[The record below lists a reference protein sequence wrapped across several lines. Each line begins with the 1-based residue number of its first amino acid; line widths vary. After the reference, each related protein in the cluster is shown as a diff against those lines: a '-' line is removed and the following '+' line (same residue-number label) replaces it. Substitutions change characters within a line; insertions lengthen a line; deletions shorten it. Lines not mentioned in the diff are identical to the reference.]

1 VPLITD
7 IKPQKNKKRFNIYLD
22 GKFAFG
28 LPAETLVKVGLKIDQ
43 EISEKKIETL
53 IKEDEFIKF
62 YDRVLKFLSYRPRS
76 EKEIQDWFK
85 RKKVGSETQKLI
97 EKKLRRYHY
106 LNDQEFTRWW
116 IEQRMTFRP
125 FGKRRLSLELRQK
138 GISKEIIEE
147 QLDSLKNEELSQL
160 AEKVAKKKLKVLEN
174 LPYFEAR
181 QKLTAFLAR
190 RGFRWEIIKEVV
202 AKTLKKE

>member
-1 VPLITD
+1 MSRITD

-28 LPAETLVKVGLKIDQ
+28 VSAEAKLKAGLKIDQ
-43 EISEKKIETL
+43 EISSQKVETL

-62 YDRVLKFLSYRPRS
+62 YDRALKFLSYRPRS

-85 RKKVGSETQKLI
+85 RKKVGGETQKLI
-97 EKKLRRYHY
+97 EKKLKGLGY

-125 FGKRRLSLELRQK
+125 FGKRRLALELRQK
-138 GISKEIIEE
+138 GINKEMVE
-147 QLDSLKNEELSQL
+147 EELGKLENDKLIEL
-160 AEKVAKKKLKVLEN
+160 AEELVKKKMKIMKD

-181 QKLTAFLAR
+181 KKLTAFLAR
-190 RGFRWEIIKEVV
+190 RGFSWEIIKTVV